1 MGKARE
7 PQVILKSDQRGI
19 LLEMG
24 REGKLT
30 AKSSVWDE
38 SKPFPRCERPKA
50 LGCDRQSRRRR
61 LAPVYDWFTEQ
72 FDTRDLKEAKAL
84 LDELA
89 A

>member
-24 REGKLT
+24 REGKFT

-38 SKPFPRCERPKA
+38 SRVFS
-50 LGCDRQSRRRR
+50 SRRTARSR
-61 LAPVYDWFTEQ
+61 SRT
-72 FDTRDLKEAKAL
+72 
-84 LDELA
+84 A
-89 A
+89 AG